1 MPAFGVTR
9 VIVRGLIPDLYR
21 TFKTA
26 GAAFRFLDIMG
37 LTYRRKDWLADWREI
52 LGLKA
57 KEDVW
62 KYIPKKFKPSLATFE
77 RTELKIGAEY
87 QYIGRLEYIDTEG
100 IYREKIVSFLTDEI
114 IPIEEAENIFS
125 GIAEEEKEAYDILS
139 VIGVI
144 PTGGRMRG

>member
-1 MPAFGVTR
+1 MPAFGVAR
-9 VIVRGLIPDLYR
+9 VIVRAVIPDLYK

-26 GAAFRFLDIMG
+26 TSALEYLRGIG
-37 LTYRRKDWLADWREI
+37 LGYRKKDFLADWREV

-114 IPIEEAENIFS
+114 ISIEEAENIFS
-125 GIAEEEKEAYDILS
+125 GIVEEEKEAYDILS
-139 VIGVI
+139 VIGII